1 MEWVYLLIASL
12 GEIGF
17 VVFMKL
23 SDGFKRHHY
32 TILSALSVSAGF
44 YFLALAMEVLPL
56 GTAYTI
62 WTGIGAIGSVLIGII
77 FFEESKSWLKFLFL
91 VMILAG
97 VVGIRLSA

>member
-1 MEWVYLLIASL
+1 MEWFYLFIAAF

-17 VVFMKL
+17 VVFMKM

-32 TILSALSVSAGF
+32 TVLSALSVSAGF
-44 YFLALAMEVLPL
+44 YFLAKSMEVLPL

-77 FFEESKSWLKFLFL
+77 FFKEDKSFKKIFFLL
-91 VMILAG
+91 MILVG